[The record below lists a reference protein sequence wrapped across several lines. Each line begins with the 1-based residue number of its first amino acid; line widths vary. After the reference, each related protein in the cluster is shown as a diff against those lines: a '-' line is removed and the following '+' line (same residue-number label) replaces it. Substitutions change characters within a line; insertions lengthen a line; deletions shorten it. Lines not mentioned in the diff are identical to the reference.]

1 MRAYRTIVLSAVGV
15 ILGVIGVTLGATPAA
30 AQAPRTV
37 REFGAP
43 VNPMFE
49 GWYRNPDG
57 TATILVGFFNQN
69 LKQTVELPIG
79 ELNRFSPGPED
90 RGQPTHFPPG
100 RSWGVLTIHVPGD
113 FDGDLTWTLT
123 ANNQPASIPVHLRP
137 PYFVE
142 PLKDAA
148 NNNQPPVIRF
158 APDGEPFTGPPVG
171 IAHTLTAR
179 VGTPVELRVWTSD
192 VKPEA
197 EPEGFG
203 SPFAVVKVLTLRWH
217 LHRGPADVAF
227 AEPVQEFEDSADQNP
242 TTTATF
248 SVPGEYW
255 LRAEAL
261 DETGVGGSGFQCCWT
276 SAIVQVRVSP

>member
-1 MRAYRTIVLSAVGV
+1 MRAHRAGVLAVV
-15 ILGVIGVTLGATPAA
+15 GVIGVTLGATAAA

-37 REFGAP
+37 REFGAS

-57 TATILVGFFNQN
+57 TATILVGFFNPN
-69 LKQTVELPIG
+69 LTQTVDVPVG

-100 RSWGVLTIHVPGD
+100 RNWGVLTIQVPGD
-113 FDGDLTWTLT
+113 FDGDLTWALT
-123 ANNQPASIPVHLRP
+123 ANNQPTSIPVHLQP
-137 PYFVE
+137 PYFIE
-142 PLKDAA
+142 PFTDAA
-148 NNNQPPVIRF
+148 NDNQPPAIRF
-158 APDGEPFTGPPVG
+158 APDGDRFIGPPVG
-171 IAHTLTAR
+171 IAHRLSAT
-179 VGTPVELRVWTSD
+179 VGTAVELRVWTSD
-192 VKPEA
+192 VKPE
-197 EPEGFG
+197 EVPEGIAN
-203 SPFAVVKVLTLRWH
+203 PFAEVKALTLRWH

-242 TTTATF
+242 TTTVTF

-261 DETGVGGSGFQCCWT
+261 DETGVGGGFQCCWT
-276 SAIVQVRVSP
+276 SAIVQVSVSL